1 MKWLLWAQLVVVL
14 AALAVGAL
22 AIFMQPA
29 GVVVAM
35 GIGLAPIVLIVG
47 AVMGLIALKRRKGY
61 VHAGIVQ
68 LVPAVFAVASAL
80 TPAGE
85 DVGWSGYL
93 PLNMA
98 DQITRTLQ
106 WLTAS
111 MWLIA
116 AATVLAVVSALLL
129 FRRKEN

>member
-14 AALAVGAL
+14 AALTIGAI
-22 AIFMQPA
+22 AIYMQPD
-29 GVVVAM
+29 GTVVALGM
-35 GIGLAPIVLIVG
+35 SLTPFVLIIG
-47 AVMGLIALKRRKGY
+47 PVMGLIALKRRKGY
-61 VHAGIVQ
+61 VPAGIVQ
-68 LVPAVFAVASAL
+68 LVPVVFVVAAL
-80 TPAGE
+80 FSETPE
-85 DVGWSGYL
+85 DVGWSGYV

-106 WLTAS
+106 WLTWS
-111 MWLIA
+111 TWLVA